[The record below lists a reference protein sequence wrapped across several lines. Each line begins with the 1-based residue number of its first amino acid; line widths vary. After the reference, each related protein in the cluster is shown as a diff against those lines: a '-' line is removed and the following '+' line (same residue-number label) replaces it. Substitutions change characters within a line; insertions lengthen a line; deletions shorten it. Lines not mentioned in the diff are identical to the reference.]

1 MTIEM
6 LTFVIAAFCG
16 FKDPNITKTQKLDC
30 SEFMINCSIL
40 QDGKTTN
47 ILVDECKTRWAD
59 IERSRK

>member
-16 FKDPNITKTQKLDC
+16 FKDPNITKTQKLEC
-30 SEFMINCSIL
+30 LEFFTNCAIL

-47 ILVDECKTRWAD
+47 IVVDSCKERWVD
-59 IERSRK
+59 IERNRK